1 MAECQVFQS
10 DILAQIAHLQVLF
23 LSIFCSCL
31 RPSCVYVVA
40 MLHSRALS
48 LMCHEGSGCTTKRL
62 CKERNSSS
70 STATMLS
77 ACIKSSR
84 IR

>member
-48 LMCHEGSGCTTKRL
+48 LMCHEGS
-62 CKERNSSS
+62 
-70 STATMLS
+70 
-77 ACIKSSR
+77 
-84 IR
+84 

>member
-1 MAECQVFQS
+1 MDEKERNMAECQVFQS

-48 LMCHEGSGCTTKRL
+48 LMCHEGS
-62 CKERNSSS
+62 
-70 STATMLS
+70 
-77 ACIKSSR
+77 
-84 IR
+84 